1 MLQAVLPITLAE
13 QVLENIPRKTKWA
26 NHISDN
32 PEELEILSE
41 RIDPAPGTHK
51 VKYSSG
57 IDDIEIIHTAHTRKG
72 FALGAVLAAEFLK
85 GKKGIYSMKEV
96 LGCKTRLFINDK
108 MKFLVP
114 IILFISMFSACKQKQ
129 EKDQVN
135 TLAPLDNLKTGNER
149 FVSGHPVHPDE
160 TLDRIRELKKGQ
172 NPFVV
177 VVSCSDSR
185 LPPELIFDQGLGD
198 VFSIRTAGNVIGDYE
213 LGSIEY
219 AIEHLH
225 CKLIVVLGH
234 ENCGAIQAYATSGNE
249 KHNDHIQTLVDYIA
263 AEEEEK
269 IIPDSLRSNIDILVK
284 ANIAH
289 AVNLLRSSTPVLKP
303 LVDKNEIKIIGA
315 YYDLDSG
322 NVLFDK

>member
-1 MLQAVLPITLAE
+1 
-13 QVLENIPRKTKWA
+13 
-26 NHISDN
+26 
-32 PEELEILSE
+32 
-41 RIDPAPGTHK
+41 
-51 VKYSSG
+51 
-57 IDDIEIIHTAHTRKG
+57 
-72 FALGAVLAAEFLK
+72 
-85 GKKGIYSMKEV
+85 
-96 LGCKTRLFINDK
+96 
-108 MKFLVP
+108 MKFLVQ
-114 IILFISMFSACKQKQ
+114 ILFISLFFSCRQKQ
-129 EKDQVN
+129 EKDQDH
-135 TLAPLDNLKTGNER
+135 TLAPLDKLTAGNER

-177 VVSCSDSR
+177 VISCSDSR

-219 AIEHLH
+219 AVEHLH

-269 IIPDSLRSNIDILVK
+269 IVPDNFRTNIDTLVK
-284 ANIAH
+284 ANIVH
-289 AVNLLRSSTPVLKP
+289 AVNLLRSSTPILKP
-303 LVDKNEIKIIGA
+303 LVDKNEIKIMGA

-322 NVLFDK
+322 KILFDK

>member
-1 MLQAVLPITLAE
+1 M
-13 QVLENIPRKTKWA
+13 
-26 NHISDN
+26 
-32 PEELEILSE
+32 
-41 RIDPAPGTHK
+41 
-51 VKYSSG
+51 
-57 IDDIEIIHTAHTRKG
+57 
-72 FALGAVLAAEFLK
+72 FA
-85 GKKGIYSMKEV
+85 S
-96 LGCKTRLFINDK
+96 CR
-108 MKFLVP
+108 
-114 IILFISMFSACKQKQ
+114 QRQ

-135 TLAPLDNLKTGNER
+135 ALAPLDKLKVGNER
-149 FVSGHPVHPDE
+149 FVSGHPIHPDE
-160 TLDRIRELKKGQ
+160 TLNRIRELKKGQ

-177 VVSCSDSR
+177 IVSCSDSR

-234 ENCGAIQAYATSGNE
+234 ENCGAIQAYATSDNE
-249 KHNDHIQTLVDYIA
+249 KHSDHIQSLVDYIA

-269 IIPDSLRSNIDILVK
+269 IIPDDLRSDIDTLVK
-284 ANIAH
+284 ANIVH
-289 AVNLLRSSTPVLKP
+289 AINLLRSSTPVLKP
-303 LVDKNEIKIIGA
+303 LLDKNEIKIIGA

>member
-1 MLQAVLPITLAE
+1 
-13 QVLENIPRKTKWA
+13 
-26 NHISDN
+26 
-32 PEELEILSE
+32 
-41 RIDPAPGTHK
+41 
-51 VKYSSG
+51 
-57 IDDIEIIHTAHTRKG
+57 
-72 FALGAVLAAEFLK
+72 
-85 GKKGIYSMKEV
+85 
-96 LGCKTRLFINDK
+96 
-108 MKFLVP
+108 MKFLVS
-114 IILFISMFSACKQKQ
+114 ILFISLFFSCKQNQK
-129 EKDQVN
+129 KDQV
-135 TLAPLDNLKTGNER
+135 TALAPLDKLKVGNER

-177 VVSCSDSR
+177 VISCSDSR

-249 KHNDHIQTLVDYIA
+249 KHNDHIQSLVDYIA

-269 IIPDSLRSNIDILVK
+269 IIPDSLRSNIDTLVK
-284 ANIAH
+284 ANIIH
-289 AVNLLRSSTPVLKP
+289 AIHLLRSSTPVLKP
-303 LVDKNEIKIIGA
+303 LVDKNEIKIIGS

-322 NVLFDK
+322 NVVFDK

>member
-1 MLQAVLPITLAE
+1 MKYL
-13 QVLENIPRKTKWA
+13 IP
-26 NHISDN
+26 
-32 PEELEILSE
+32 
-41 RIDPAPGTHK
+41 
-51 VKYSSG
+51 
-57 IDDIEIIHTAHTRKG
+57 
-72 FALGAVLAAEFLK
+72 
-85 GKKGIYSMKEV
+85 
-96 LGCKTRLFINDK
+96 
-108 MKFLVP
+108 
-114 IILFISMFSACKQKQ
+114 ILFISLLFSCNQKQ
-129 EKDQVN
+129 EKDQDN
-135 TLAPLDNLKTGNER
+135 TLAPLDKLKAGNEK

-172 NPFVV
+172 SPFVV

-219 AIEHLH
+219 AVEHLH

-249 KHNDHIQTLVDYIA
+249 KHDDHIQTLVDYIA

-269 IIPDSLRSNIDILVK
+269 IIPETLRSNIDTLVK

-289 AVNLLRSSTPVLKP
+289 GINLLRSSTPVLKS

>member
-1 MLQAVLPITLAE
+1 
-13 QVLENIPRKTKWA
+13 
-26 NHISDN
+26 
-32 PEELEILSE
+32 
-41 RIDPAPGTHK
+41 
-51 VKYSSG
+51 
-57 IDDIEIIHTAHTRKG
+57 
-72 FALGAVLAAEFLK
+72 
-85 GKKGIYSMKEV
+85 
-96 LGCKTRLFINDK
+96 
-108 MKFLVP
+108 
-114 IILFISMFSACKQKQ
+114 MFSACKQKQ
-129 EKDQVN
+129 ENDQVN
-135 TLAPLDNLKTGNER
+135 TLAPLDNLKAGNER

-177 VVSCSDSR
+177 VISCSDSR

-219 AIEHLH
+219 AVEHLH

-249 KHNDHIQTLVDYIA
+249 KHDDHIQTLVDYIA

-269 IIPDSLRSNIDILVK
+269 IISDSLRSNIDTLVK
-284 ANIAH
+284 ANIVH
-289 AVNLLRSSTPVLKP
+289 AVNLLRSSTPVLKS
-303 LVDKNEIKIIGA
+303 LVDRNEIKIIGA

>member
-1 MLQAVLPITLAE
+1 
-13 QVLENIPRKTKWA
+13 
-26 NHISDN
+26 
-32 PEELEILSE
+32 
-41 RIDPAPGTHK
+41 
-51 VKYSSG
+51 
-57 IDDIEIIHTAHTRKG
+57 
-72 FALGAVLAAEFLK
+72 
-85 GKKGIYSMKEV
+85 
-96 LGCKTRLFINDK
+96 
-108 MKFLVP
+108 MKFLVS
-114 IILFISMFSACKQKQ
+114 ILFISLFFSCKQKQ
-129 EKDQVN
+129 EKGQD
-135 TLAPLDNLKTGNER
+135 TALAPLDKLKVGNEK

-177 VVSCSDSR
+177 IISCSDSR

-269 IIPDSLRSNIDILVK
+269 IVPDSLRSNIDTLVK
-284 ANIAH
+284 ANIVH
-289 AVNLLRSSTPVLKP
+289 AVNLLRSSTPILKS

-322 NVLFDK
+322 NVLFDN

>member
-1 MLQAVLPITLAE
+1 
-13 QVLENIPRKTKWA
+13 
-26 NHISDN
+26 
-32 PEELEILSE
+32 
-41 RIDPAPGTHK
+41 
-51 VKYSSG
+51 
-57 IDDIEIIHTAHTRKG
+57 
-72 FALGAVLAAEFLK
+72 
-85 GKKGIYSMKEV
+85 
-96 LGCKTRLFINDK
+96 

-114 IILFISMFSACKQKQ
+114 IIFISLLFSCKQNQ
-129 EKDQVN
+129 EKDQV
-135 TLAPLDNLKTGNER
+135 TALTPLEKLKVGNER

-219 AIEHLH
+219 AVEHLH

-269 IIPDSLRSNIDILVK
+269 IVPDSLRSNIDILVK

-289 AVNLLRSSTPVLKP
+289 AVNLLSSSTPVLKP

-322 NVLFDK
+322 NVLFNK

>member
-1 MLQAVLPITLAE
+1 LLT
-13 QVLENIPRKTKWA
+13 
-26 NHISDN
+26 S
-32 PEELEILSE
+32 
-41 RIDPAPGTHK
+41 
-51 VKYSSG
+51 
-57 IDDIEIIHTAHTRKG
+57 
-72 FALGAVLAAEFLK
+72 
-85 GKKGIYSMKEV
+85 
-96 LGCKTRLFINDK
+96 
-108 MKFLVP
+108 
-114 IILFISMFSACKQKQ
+114 CKQKQ

-135 TLAPLDNLKTGNER
+135 TLAPLDNLKAGNER

-160 TLDRIRELKKGQ
+160 TLNRIRELKKGQ
-172 NPFVV
+172 NPFAV

-219 AIEHLH
+219 AVEHLH

-289 AVNLLRSSTPVLKP
+289 GVNFLRSSTPVLKP

>member
-1 MLQAVLPITLAE
+1 ML
-13 QVLENIPRKTKWA
+13 
-26 NHISDN
+26 
-32 PEELEILSE
+32 
-41 RIDPAPGTHK
+41 
-51 VKYSSG
+51 
-57 IDDIEIIHTAHTRKG
+57 
-72 FALGAVLAAEFLK
+72 
-85 GKKGIYSMKEV
+85 
-96 LGCKTRLFINDK
+96 
-108 MKFLVP
+108 
-114 IILFISMFSACKQKQ
+114 FSCKQNQ
-129 EKDQVN
+129 EKDQV
-135 TLAPLDNLKTGNER
+135 TALTPLEKLKVGNER

-219 AIEHLH
+219 AVEHLH

-269 IIPDSLRSNIDILVK
+269 IVPDSLRSNIDILVK

-289 AVNLLRSSTPVLKP
+289 GVNFLRSSTPVLKS
-303 LVDKNEIKIIGA
+303 LVDRNEIKITGA

>member
-1 MLQAVLPITLAE
+1 
-13 QVLENIPRKTKWA
+13 
-26 NHISDN
+26 
-32 PEELEILSE
+32 
-41 RIDPAPGTHK
+41 
-51 VKYSSG
+51 
-57 IDDIEIIHTAHTRKG
+57 
-72 FALGAVLAAEFLK
+72 
-85 GKKGIYSMKEV
+85 
-96 LGCKTRLFINDK
+96 
-108 MKFLVP
+108 MKFLVQ
-114 IILFISMFSACKQKQ
+114 ILFISLFFSCNQKQ
-129 EKDQVN
+129 EKDQVS
-135 TLAPLDNLKTGNER
+135 TLAPLDKLKVGNER

-234 ENCGAIQAYATSGNE
+234 ENCGAIQAYATSGKE
-249 KHNDHIQTLVDYIA
+249 KHDDHIQSLVDYIA
-263 AEEEEK
+263 SEEEEK
-269 IIPDSLRSNIDILVK
+269 NVPDSLRSNIDVLVK
-284 ANIAH
+284 ANIVH
-289 AVNLLRSSTPVLKP
+289 AVNLLRSSTPVLKH
-303 LVDKNEIKIIGA
+303 LVDNNEIKIIGA

-322 NVLFDK
+322 KVLFDK

>member
-1 MLQAVLPITLAE
+1 
-13 QVLENIPRKTKWA
+13 
-26 NHISDN
+26 
-32 PEELEILSE
+32 
-41 RIDPAPGTHK
+41 
-51 VKYSSG
+51 
-57 IDDIEIIHTAHTRKG
+57 
-72 FALGAVLAAEFLK
+72 
-85 GKKGIYSMKEV
+85 
-96 LGCKTRLFINDK
+96 
-108 MKFLVP
+108 MKFLLP
-114 IILFISMFSACKQKQ
+114 IILFISLLTSCKQKQ

-135 TLAPLDNLKTGNER
+135 TLAPLDNLKAGNER

-160 TLDRIRELKKGQ
+160 TLNRIRELKKGQ

-219 AIEHLH
+219 AVEHLH

-249 KHNDHIQTLVDYIA
+249 KHDDHIQTLVDYIA

-269 IIPDSLRSNIDILVK
+269 IIPDSSRSNIDILVN
-284 ANIAH
+284 ANIVH